1 MKAFLL
7 EVDENGFKKIIIIIK
22 KRVSRSC
29 HNKEKLKKDNPNV
42 HYRQD
47 MLCSCEMDGEFQRH
61 LTF

>member
-7 EVDENGFKKIIIIIK
+7 EVDENGFKKKEKK